1 MKENSFEYNDKEP
14 NKEDNEQILVYDLVG
29 DKALRYM
36 VKDELTSS
44 DLTIDVKKC
53 KTAKE
58 VFSQLSKMSNTFDK
72 KENDNNRLW
81 LKDSNKKIFW
91 LKVDDKLYIKFDS
104 FIQLDGDLLS
114 SMQYRIN
121 DDNEKED
128 KTRLPVVFFDED
140 EDCIRL
146 QLNNLIKD
154 KNKFVYTED
163 DSKNFH
169 FHKNNSAKNIRK
181 LSLYEKEKSLF
192 RTKDNESINT
202 LYRTT
207 NTFLLNIG
215 NAYYYR
221 PLYLP
226 VSLCGI
232 NVMKDT
238 FSGPSCLCGVGC
250 CSPYGMIDEKE
261 TKDLEQNIFPLF
273 NLKDANNESKENI
286 SKQ

>member
-1 MKENSFEYNDKEP
+1 METSFS
-14 NKEDNEQILVYDLVG
+14 NKEENKIIVYDLSG
-29 DKALRYM
+29 TEALRYM
-36 VKDELTSS
+36 KPEEKQNVIDNNNNNEEIV
-44 DLTIDVKKC
+44 IDVREC

-58 VFSQLSKMSNTFDK
+58 VFSKLSMQDIFVKDK
-72 KENDNNRLW
+72 NNDKILHRN
-81 LKDSNKKIFW
+81 DGNKKIFW

-104 FIQLDGDLLS
+104 FIKLDGDLLS
-114 SMQYRIN
+114 SMHYRIN

-146 QLNNLIKD
+146 QFNNLSQD
-154 KNKFVYTED
+154 KLVYTED

-169 FHKNNSAKNIRK
+169 FHKNNSAKNIGK
-181 LSLYEKEKSLF
+181 FCLHEKGKSFF

-202 LYRTT
+202 LYSTT

-215 NAYYYR
+215 NTYYYR

-232 NVMKDT
+232 NVMKDK

-250 CSPYGMIDEKE
+250 CSPYGMIDEKK
-261 TKDLEQNIFPLF
+261 TKDLEQDIFPLF